1 MTAIN
6 ETIARL
12 TGKLVFDV
20 NSAPLLRFQNLMT
33 SSTRQMTK
41 FGAEYNKLAAAMKSL
56 KINVDTAAL
65 DKAKAKLNNALNR
78 ELRSEV
84 ALANQK
90 RQTFAHELAQQKLR
104 YAGTKEQHGLVS
116 SLVRSQQQGAVVA
129 AKAHAQQLK
138 ASAATKQ
145 QLASQDALT
154 ASLTKQARLQA
165 IVAKTRA
172 TTLKADA
179 NHLMAMSKTQRI
191 QEQINRAAGQAQRAS
206 IKHNAQMASL
216 KQTNAN
222 KATTQTQKNQRF
234 QWAQT
239 RQQQWQAN
247 QNAKASQ
254 GGFGLGGGMGGLLA
268 LGGIGAAI
276 AGLTRAVGLIGERV
290 QARQDATS
298 EAEQYNNL
306 FSQMGKGNQQNVDKL
321 RKGYEKISM
330 DNGAI
335 VSLDDAKMFR
345 TYAISEMQRGKNA
358 DQVLKQYEVQQ
369 QAYRIAGLTPEEA
382 KRSNIQQQQI
392 RGKGYGDTEDLNT
405 LTEANPLLRPYIL
418 KAWGEANKFKDMS
431 DPKKLEA
438 AFMKALPKRGLTRDV
453 LDRSQQMLVAD
464 NQPALIKQQQ
474 SIQANQNRNDSQA
487 YLTTNNLNSQVELV
501 TAVNDNIKAHKE
513 LAEAMQ
519 PVNAAMRDLDTAL
532 TKLTAGAIREFL
544 GKNADGSDK
553 TPEQRAQQLG
563 TAGGADGIITLPNE
577 SAIPRTE
584 QQNLD
589 SQAADPINKLW
600 NWLGVGKDAKVAADE
615 NRARWENV
623 KASDTGDIWDNELG
637 MSQATMPGFLPQL
650 EFNPTT
656 LAERFA
662 SLERQQAAVMPGAS
676 GGWGGGATG
685 SWPAPTT
692 TNIAPVVNIEGANI
706 NIELHGSA
714 SEEDRA
720 KIMQEVTQQLDKQ
733 AEKVPQLVDKALG
746 NIIGNA
752 RTTQSQVR
760 Q

>member
-1 MTAIN
+1 MSIQA
-6 ETIARL
+6 EIARL
-12 TGKLVFDV
+12 TGRLVFEV
-20 NSAPLLRFQNLMT
+20 NTAPLQRFQALMNR
-33 SSTRQMTK
+33 STQTMAK
-41 FGAEYNKLAAAMKSL
+41 FGEEYNKLAAAMNKTL
-56 KINVDTAAL
+56 KLKVDTTAL
-65 DKAKAKLNNALNR
+65 DRAKGKLNNALNR

-90 RQTFAHELAQQKLR
+90 RLTFAAELSQQKLS
-104 YAGTKEQHGLVS
+104 YTGTKEQQRLVS

-138 ASAATKQ
+138 TNGTTKQ
-145 QLASQDALT
+145 QLASQDALK
-154 ASLTKQARLQA
+154 ASLIKTARLEA

-172 TTLKADA
+172 TTLRADA

-191 QEQINRAAGQAQRAS
+191 QEQINRAAGQAHRAN
-206 IKHNAQMASL
+206 IKHHAQMASM
-216 KQTNAN
+216 KQAAAA
-222 KATTQTQKNQRF
+222 KAATQAQKDQRF
-234 QWAQT
+234 QWAQQ
-239 RQQQWQAN
+239 RQQHWQAN
-247 QNAKASQ
+247 KTSPSNS
-254 GGFGLGGGMGGLLA
+254 GGLGLGGMGGLLA

-330 DNGAI
+330 DNGAV

-418 KAWGEANKFKDMS
+418 KAWGEANKFKDMN

-464 NQPALIKQQQ
+464 NQPALTKQQQ

-487 YLTTNNLNSQVELV
+487 YLTANNLNSQAELV

-519 PVNAAMRDLDTAL
+519 PVKAAMRDFDTAL

-544 GKNADGSDK
+544 GKNADGSEK
-553 TPEQRAQQLG
+553 TSEQRAQQLG

-577 SAIPRTE
+577 NATPRTE

-589 SQAADPINKLW
+589 AQAADPINKLW

-615 NRARWENV
+615 NR
-623 KASDTGDIWDNELG
+623 
-637 MSQATMPGFLPQL
+637 
-650 EFNPTT
+650 
-656 LAERFA
+656 
-662 SLERQQAAVMPGAS
+662 
-676 GGWGGGATG
+676 
-685 SWPAPTT
+685 
-692 TNIAPVVNIEGANI
+692 
-706 NIELHGSA
+706 
-714 SEEDRA
+714 
-720 KIMQEVTQQLDKQ
+720 
-733 AEKVPQLVDKALG
+733 
-746 NIIGNA
+746 
-752 RTTQSQVR
+752 
-760 Q
+760 

>member
-1 MTAIN
+1 MSIQ
-6 ETIARL
+6 EEIARL
-12 TGKLVFDV
+12 TGRLVFEV
-20 NSAPLLRFQNLMT
+20 NSAPLQRFQALMNR
-33 SSTRQMTK
+33 STQTMAK
-41 FGAEYNKLAAAMKSL
+41 FGEEYNKLAAAMNKTL
-56 KINVDTAAL
+56 KLKVDTTAL
-65 DKAKAKLNNALNR
+65 DRAKGKLNNALNR

-90 RQTFAHELAQQKLR
+90 RLTFAAELSQQKLS
-104 YAGTKEQHGLVS
+104 YTGTKEQQRLVS
-116 SLVRSQQQGAVVA
+116 NLVRSQQQGAVVA

-138 ASAATKQ
+138 TNGTTKQ
-145 QLASQDALT
+145 QLASQDALK
-154 ASLTKQARLQA
+154 ASLIKQARLEA

-191 QEQINRAAGQAQRAS
+191 QEQINRAAGQAHRAN
-206 IKHNAQMASL
+206 IKHNAQMASM
-216 KQTNAN
+216 KQAAAA
-222 KATTQTQKNQRF
+222 KAATQAQKDQRF
-234 QWAQT
+234 QWAQQ
-239 RQQQWQAN
+239 RQQHWQAN
-247 QNAKASQ
+247 KKSPSNS
-254 GGFGLGGGMGGLLA
+254 GGFGLGGMGGLLA

-330 DNGAI
+330 DNGAV

-464 NQPALIKQQQ
+464 NQPALTKQQQ

-487 YLTTNNLNSQVELV
+487 YLTANNLNSQAELV

-519 PVNAAMRDLDTAL
+519 PVKAAMRDLDTAL

-544 GKNADGSDK
+544 GKNADGSEK
-553 TPEQRAQQLG
+553 TSEQRAQQLG

-577 SAIPRTE
+577 NATPRTE

-589 SQAADPINKLW
+589 AQAADPINKLW

-615 NRARWENV
+615 NRARWAPAQ
-623 KASDTGDIWDNELG
+623 ASAKGDIWDNELG
-637 MSQATMPGFLPQL
+637 MAQATMPGFLPQL
-650 EFNPTT
+650 EFNPTV
-656 LAERFA
+656 LAERLA
-662 SLERQQAAVMPGAS
+662 SLQNHQAAATPGAS
-676 GGWGGGATG
+676 GRWGSGGATG
-685 SWPAPTT
+685 SWDTPT
-692 TNIAPVVNIEGANI
+692 TNIAPVVNIEGDKI

-720 KIMQEVTQQLDKQ
+720 KAMAELEKVLDKRD
-733 AEKVPQLVDKALG
+733 EKLPALVDSAIG
-746 NIIGNA
+746 NIIFNA
-752 RTTQSQVR
+752 RATSAEVR
-760 Q
+760 K